1 MATALSVFLQNE
13 QTCAECCFWRQ
24 YRCPG
29 RWLHEN
35 TGVCHG
41 CDAARE
47 MREEHDAECPARDMR
62 MLAQASSVLRET
74 LRGVLGVVDAPP
86 SEADPASSY
95 GDSDVHS
102 DYASSYGD
110 DERTCR

>member
-1 MATALSVFLQNE
+1 MS
-13 QTCAECCFWRQ
+13 
-24 YRCPG
+24 
-29 RWLHEN
+29 
-35 TGVCHG
+35 
-41 CDAARE
+41 
-47 MREEHDAECPARDMR
+47 EEHDASCPARDMR
-62 MLAQASSVLRET
+62 ILSQASSALRDT
-74 LRGVLGVVDAPP
+74 LRGVMGVGDAPP